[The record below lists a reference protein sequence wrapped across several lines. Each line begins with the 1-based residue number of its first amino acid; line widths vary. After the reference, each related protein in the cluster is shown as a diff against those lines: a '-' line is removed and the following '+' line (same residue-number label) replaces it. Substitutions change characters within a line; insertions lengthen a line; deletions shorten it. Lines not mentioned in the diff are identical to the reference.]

1 MVGRVVRLFW
11 TNYRAKWSKSDGFLD
26 YSPNLIESCS
36 IDCNKLV
43 LEIELKFYN
52 LDCVKEMIDVV
63 EIVPEK
69 PAVGKA
75 FKKEGKIVMDYL
87 AQMDKDAIKAF
98 EDKLNENG

>member
-1 MVGRVVRLFW
+1 M
-11 TNYRAKWSKSDGFLD
+11 
-26 YSPNLIESCS
+26 
-36 IDCNKLV
+36 

-87 AQMDKDAIKAF
+87 AQMDKDAIKVF

>member
-1 MVGRVVRLFW
+1 MRLFW

-36 IDCNKLV
+36 IDCNKLA
-43 LEIELKFYN
+43 LEIEIKFYN

-69 PAVGKA
+69 PALGKA

>member
-1 MVGRVVRLFW
+1 MESKQWIPWLLSELDWKLLHRLQQVGARNWVKILQPW
-11 TNYRAKWSKSDGFLD
+11 LT
-26 YSPNLIESCS
+26 
-36 IDCNKLV
+36 
-43 LEIELKFYN
+43 
-52 LDCVKEMIDVV
+52 VKEMIDVV